1 MRRKSFFQQ
10 QRSVKVK
17 YCSKKLIVAA
27 LASVLT
33 VGVQTQVLAFGLGD
47 AMGGKKDSRSVD
59 TSSTVDKGNQLVQKY
74 EASTNSVN
82 VALTKM
88 YSAIAT
94 KAETE
99 TLEKETEK
107 IKGEKKGPEAVTA
120 QTAGAA
126 NELTK
131 KLATAEKLSV
141 EQKKEYAKG
150 LGMLTVGAVQTKDLL
165 PEAKDWAASTKDA
178 VASLTTNPMA
188 AADFKSKINDGLYV
202 ASELPGH
209 ASKLTATVSAAIEF
223 AKKNDI
229 DVSGAKNMDL

>member
-1 MRRKSFFQQ
+1 MK
-10 QRSVKVK
+10 QR
-17 YCSKKLIVAA
+17 SKKLIVAA
-27 LASVLT
+27 LASVLA

-47 AMGGKKDSRSVD
+47 AMGGKKDSKSVD
-59 TSSTVDKGNQLVQKY
+59 TGSMVEKGNQLVQKY
-74 EASTNSVN
+74 EASAGSVN
-82 VALTKM
+82 LAITKM

-94 KAETE
+94 KGETE
-99 TLEKETEK
+99 LLEKESEK
-107 IKGEKKGPEAVTA
+107 IKGEKKGPEALTV
-120 QTAGAA
+120 QGSGAA

-131 KLATAEKLSV
+131 KFATIEKLSA

-150 LGMLTVGAVQTKDLL
+150 LGMLTVGAVQTEGIL

-202 ASELPGH
+202 ATELPGH
-209 ASKLTATVSAAIEF
+209 VSKLKDTISAAMEF

-229 DVSGAKNMDL
+229 DVSDAKKNMDL